1 MNFPLFNTDQRQI
14 LDSLPDPVVI
24 YDAVG
29 VIQYVNDAF
38 EKRFG
43 WTRDEVVGT
52 TSDFIP
58 SGNNNFRS
66 GLTGAHMAL
75 TRNQDS
81 FITPDTQR
89 VTKSG
94 DEVDVQINTSFLFD
108 ENRKHLGSITLMRD
122 ITERKIDE
130 RAKFEQAIFIEA
142 LVDVTN
148 ALTSTLSYQEVL
160 DLILLNVGHV
170 VPHDLALVDIVD
182 NGIALVVGCKDYT
195 GEQLEGRVTGLTVHV
210 KHLDYLHS
218 MALTGEPA
226 IISNFDLKNP
236 PSELAAVT
244 GLRSY
249 IGAPIFNENEL
260 IGFVSLQA
268 RPNNFFKQSDG
279 VKLLTFA
286 KQAAIAMMN
295 ARRYEQARQLAA
307 VNERQ
312 RLSRELHDAVSQTL
326 FSANVTA
333 ETILLNED
341 IPQDLVAPLTRLSQ
355 LTRGALA
362 EMRTLLLELRPDALV
377 KADLVELL
385 QHLLYTISG
394 RKNFNVQLINEF
406 SGTLPPDVQIAC
418 YRIAQ
423 ETMNNIAKHA
433 RASQI
438 IIELAGDSNRVRMA
452 IQDDG
457 IGFEDIGSNGG
468 HFGLQNIRE
477 RAALISADV
486 MIQSELQR
494 GTLVEL
500 VWVAD

>member
-1 MNFPLFNTDQRQI
+1 MKFPLLNADQRQI
-14 LDSLPDPVVI
+14 LDNLPDPVVI
-24 YDAVG
+24 YDAAG

-38 EKRFG
+38 EKRFS
-43 WTRDEVVGT
+43 WRRDEVIGT
-52 TSDFIP
+52 TADFVPI
-58 SGNNNFRS
+58 GLRS
-66 GLTGAHMAL
+66 GLTGAHMIL
-75 TRNQDS
+75 SRHNNY
-81 FITPDTQR
+81 ITPDTQR
-89 VTKSG
+89 ETKNG
-94 DEVDVQINTSFLFD
+94 EIVDVQINTSFLLD
-108 ENRKHLGSITLMRD
+108 SEKNHIGSIIIMRD
-122 ITERKIDE
+122 ITERK
-130 RAKFEQAIFIEA
+130 RAELSELEHRIFIEA
-142 LVDVTN
+142 LVDVTS

-160 DLILLNVGHV
+160 DRILLNVGQV

-182 NGIALVVGCKDYT
+182 ENGISLTVGCKDYT
-195 GEQLEGRVTGLTVHV
+195 GEQLEERVTGLTVHV
-210 KHLDYLHS
+210 KNLDYLHS

-268 RPNNFFKQSDG
+268 RPNNYFKPNDG

-295 ARRYEQARQLAA
+295 ARRYEQARELAA

-312 RLSRELHDAVSQTL
+312 RLARELHDAVSQTL

-333 ETILLNED
+333 ETILLNDDVPEE
-341 IPQDLVAPLTRLSQ
+341 LVNPLTRLSQ

-362 EMRTLLLELRPDALV
+362 EMRTLLLELRPDSLV

-385 QHLLYTISG
+385 QHLLHTIAG
-394 RKNFNVQLINEF
+394 RKNLNVQLINDF
-406 SGTLPPDVQIAC
+406 SGRLPPDVQIAC

-423 ETMNNIAKHA
+423 ETINNIAKHA
-433 RASQI
+433 RASHI
-438 IIELAGDSNRVRMA
+438 TIELAGDSKRVFLA

-457 IGFEDIGSNGG
+457 IGFEKTDLSGG

-477 RAALISADV
+477 RALEINADV
-486 MIQSELQR
+486 TITSQLEQ

-500 VWVAD
+500 IWVDDLEP

>member
-1 MNFPLFNTDQRQI
+1 MTFPLLNTDQRQI
-14 LDSLPDPVVI
+14 LDNLPDPVVI
-24 YDAVG
+24 YDSLG
-29 VIQYVNDAF
+29 MIQYVNDAF
-38 EKRFG
+38 ERRFG
-43 WTRDEVVGT
+43 WQRDEVIGT
-52 TSDFIP
+52 TADFVP
-58 SGNNNFRS
+58 SGNPS
-66 GLTGAHMAL
+66 GLTGAHMIL
-75 TRNQDS
+75 SRTNNS
-81 FITPDTQR
+81 YITPDTQR
-89 VTKSG
+89 VTKTN
-94 DEVDVQINTSFLFD
+94 DAVDVQINTSFLLD
-108 ENRKHLGSITLMRD
+108 ENKNHIGSIIIMRD
-122 ITERKIDE
+122 ITVRKLAE
-130 RAKFEQAIFIEA
+130 RAKFEQRIFIEA
-142 LVDVTN
+142 LIDVTT

-160 DLILLNVGHV
+160 DRILLNVGKV

-182 NGIALVVGCKDYT
+182 ENGISRVMGCKDYT
-195 GEQLEGRVTGLTVHV
+195 GEQLEERVTGLTVHV
-210 KHLDYLHS
+210 KNLDYFHQ
-218 MALTGEPA
+218 MALTGEPV

-260 IGFVSLQA
+260 MGFVSLQA
-268 RPNNFFKQSDG
+268 RPNNYFSANDG

-295 ARRYEQARQLAA
+295 AKRYEQARELAA

-312 RLSRELHDAVSQTL
+312 RLARELHDAVSQTL

-341 IPQDLVAPLTRLSQ
+341 VPQDLIPPLTRLSQ

-385 QHLLYTISG
+385 QHLLHTIAG
-394 RKNFNVQLINEF
+394 RKNLNVRLINEF
-406 SGTLPPDVQIAC
+406 NGKLPPDVQIAC

-423 ETMNNIAKHA
+423 EAMNNIAKHA
-433 RASQI
+433 RASYI
-438 IIELAGDSNRVRMA
+438 TIELEGDSERVHLS

-457 IGFEDIGSNGG
+457 IGFEGLEQYGG

-477 RAALISADV
+477 RAAEINADV
-486 MIQSELQR
+486 TIHSELER
-494 GTLVEL
+494 GTVVEL
-500 VWVAD
+500 VWIAD